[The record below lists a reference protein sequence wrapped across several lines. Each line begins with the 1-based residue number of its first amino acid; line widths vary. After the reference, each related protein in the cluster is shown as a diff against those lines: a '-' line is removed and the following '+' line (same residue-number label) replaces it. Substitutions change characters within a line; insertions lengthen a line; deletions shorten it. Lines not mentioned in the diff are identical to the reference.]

1 MCVGAGCLWGVWVS
15 DAVVCDVG
23 GLNCR
28 GCLLKACWCEWCM
41 SVSSV

>member
-1 MCVGAGCLWGVWVS
+1 MS

-23 GLNCR
+23 GLNCSYIG